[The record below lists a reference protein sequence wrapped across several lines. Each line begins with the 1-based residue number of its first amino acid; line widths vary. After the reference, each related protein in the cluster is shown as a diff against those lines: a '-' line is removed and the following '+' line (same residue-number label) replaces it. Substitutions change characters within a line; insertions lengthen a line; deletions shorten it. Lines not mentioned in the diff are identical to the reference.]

1 MLCIS
6 YGRFVSIEHQQR
18 LDSQR
23 CCLGK
28 LPITMLNAKKS
39 QGVIDAYL
47 STSGSNV
54 ENLASIAKVNL
65 TWFLAEHNLP
75 FATNEHLISLFI
87 G

>member
-1 MLCIS
+1 
-6 YGRFVSIEHQQR
+6 
-18 LDSQR
+18 
-23 CCLGK
+23 
-28 LPITMLNAKKS
+28 MLNAKKS

-47 STSGSNV
+47 PTSGSNV

-75 FATNEHLISLFI
+75 FATKEHLISLFK